1 MENKN
6 IINII
11 NEEFSSFDFLNN
23 DKEINLQDEIK
34 LLQNVDFQKQLIIDS
49 IWKFKE
55 KFKIIEQEPLN
66 IGGNW
71 EGNTDDSVYITIDY
85 YVKFEYKYDPMKE
98 PILIG
103 LDFGNN
109 GEDNI
114 IVNKVGQYTDNSVNS
129 SVGNYDISWENVT
142 VKLLSSD
149 NDIIEFKA
157 YNNEKD
163 LRLKEKFFDTFIGD
177 IIVDRLNGA

>member
-1 MENKN
+1 MDNKN

-11 NEEFSSFDFLNN
+11 NEELSNFDFLNN
-23 DKEINLQDEIK
+23 DKEISLQDDVN

-49 IWKFKE
+49 VWKFKE
-55 KFKIIEQEPLN
+55 KFKIIEQEPLK
-66 IGGNW
+66 IGGNS
-71 EGNTDDSVYITIDY
+71 DDSVYITLDY
-85 YVKFEYKYDPMKE
+85 YIKFEYKYDSMKE
-98 PILIG
+98 PIEIG

-114 IVNKVGQYTDNSVNS
+114 IVNKIGQSYDNSTNS
-129 SVGNYDISWENVT
+129 NIGGYDISWENVT
-142 VKLLSSD
+142 VKLLTSN

-157 YNNEKD
+157 YENEKD